1 MKAAVQLYQK
11 GQYAEALEAFL
22 GTELDQDDYPEF
34 SYYLGLC
41 YARLRKYEEALL
53 YLEQVVTSDLGFA
66 QVYQARMLVGFIYA
80 ETQRLRLAS
89 FEFKKLLDEG
99 YESAKVHAA
108 LAHVLFLEKKVDESL
123 ACLEKALK
131 LEPANASALN
141 SMGYVLAESGTK
153 LNVAYLYCA
162 KAVKLR
168 PDHPAYLDSLGW
180 VLHKMGR
187 HKESADFL
195 RKALILAPGQPVI
208 KDHLQKV
215 LKANEKA
222 R

>member
-1 MKAAVQLYQK
+1 MQAAVQLYNK
-11 GQYAEALEAFL
+11 GQYAEALQAFL
-22 GTELDQDDYPEF
+22 STELDQEDYPEF

-41 YARLRKYEEALL
+41 YARLKKYEEALL

-89 FEFKKLLDEG
+89 FEFRKLLEEG

-108 LAHVLFLEKKVDESL
+108 LAHVLFLEKKIDESL
-123 ACLEKALK
+123 NCLDKALK
-131 LEPANASALN
+131 LEPTNATALN
-141 SMGYVLAESGTK
+141 SMGYVLAESNTR
-153 LNVAYLYCA
+153 LNMAFMYCS
-162 KAVKLR
+162 KAIKQD
-168 PDHPAYLDSLGW
+168 PENPAYLDSLGW

-187 HKESADFL
+187 HKEAAGML
-195 RKALILAPGQPVI
+195 RKALVLAPGQPLI
-208 KDHLQKV
+208 KEHLHKV
-215 LKANEKA
+215 LKAHEKS

>member
-1 MKAAVQLYQK
+1 MQAAVQLYNR
-11 GQYAEALEAFL
+11 GQYAEALQAFL
-22 GTELDQDDYPEF
+22 GTDLEQEDYPEF

-41 YARLRKYEEALL
+41 YTRLKKYEEALL

-80 ETQRLRLAS
+80 ETQRLKLAS
-89 FEFKKLLDEG
+89 FEFRKLLDEG
-99 YESAKVHAA
+99 FESAKVHAA
-108 LAHVLFLEKKVDESL
+108 LAHVLFLEKKIDESL
-123 ACLEKALK
+123 ACLDRALK
-131 LEPANASALN
+131 MDPGNASALN

-153 LNVAYLYCA
+153 LNMAFMYCS
-162 KAVKLR
+162 KAVKQQ
-168 PDHPAYLDSLGW
+168 PENPAYLDSLAW

-187 HKESADFL
+187 NKEAAGML

-215 LKANEKA
+215 LKSHEKA